1 MKVNMPVTNKELDY
15 PTGAILLSKTD
26 PKGIITEVNDAFVE
40 VSGFS
45 REELIGKSHNIVRHP
60 DMPPAAF
67 EDLWKT
73 IKKGKLWHGYVKNRC
88 KNGDHYWVEANVTPI
103 MQGREITG
111 YVSVRTK
118 PDAARVAAA
127 EKLYRTLKKGS
138 GGKFMMHLRG
148 IADFNVQAK
157 LILAILT
164 LFGISGVTVLAGFSP
179 WVAGGINLVLTM
191 VFGPLILRSITRPLQ
206 ELAQAMMATQADG
219 NLKRRVTAYHND
231 EIGQAAKA
239 YNALLATISSL
250 TKEVTDS
257 AEKLVSHSQSL
268 SEITEAVQ
276 ENSNQQNDAASATAS
291 AVEEMTVSISSVAES
306 VDNVR
311 NTAHTSV
318 ERTHAGN
325 EGVSQMVGEITGVEQ
340 SVHSI
345 SESVAKFIESTKQ
358 INNMT
363 QEVREIADQTN
374 LLALNAAIEAA
385 RAGEQ
390 GRGFAVVADEVRKL
404 AEKSSASARA
414 IDEIT
419 RSISEQSTEVESSI
433 TSGLEHLSSTQDLL
447 ENIAIILGESSHSVQ
462 NVTNGMDSIT
472 GATQEQA
479 MASTQIAQNV
489 EKIAQMTEN
498 NAQAIRQTAEAA
510 HQLNALARNLKSAI
524 MRFQQ

>member
-1 MKVNMPVTNKELDY
+1 MKVNLPVTNKELDY
-15 PTGAILLSKTD
+15 PSGTILLSKTD
-26 PKGIITEVNDAFVE
+26 PQGIITEVNDAFAE
-40 VSGFS
+40 VSGFT
-45 REELIGKSHNIVRHP
+45 REELIGKSHNLVRHP

-67 EDLWKT
+67 EDLWRT
-73 IKKGKLWHGYVKNRC
+73 IQKGKLWHGYVKNRC

-118 PDAARVAAA
+118 PEAVKVAAA
-127 EKLYRTLKKGS
+127 EKLYRSLKNGS
-138 GGKFMMHLRG
+138 GGKLLMLFRTLS
-148 IADFNVQAK
+148 DFGVQTK

-164 LFGISGVTVLAGFSP
+164 LFGISGITVLTGFSP
-179 WVAGGINLVLTM
+179 WVAGGINLALTLI
-191 VFGPLILRSITRPLQ
+191 FGPLILRSITRPMQ
-206 ELAQAMMATQADG
+206 QLAQAMMATQADG
-219 NLKRRVTAYHND
+219 NLRRRVAVHNND

-239 YNALLATISSL
+239 YNALLATLSSL

-257 AEKLVSHSQSL
+257 ADKLVAHSQEL
-268 SEITEAVQ
+268 SEITDSVQ
-276 ENSNQQNDAASATAS
+276 ENSNHQNDAAASTAS
-291 AVEEMTVSISSVAES
+291 AVEQMTVSINSVAES

-311 NTAHTSV
+311 TTAHTSLD
-318 ERTHAGN
+318 RTHAGN

-345 SESVAKFIESTKQ
+345 SEAVARFIDSTKQ

-414 IDEIT
+414 IDDIT
-419 RSISEQSTEVESSI
+419 RSISEQSSAVETSI
-433 TSGLEHLSSTQDLL
+433 STGLEHLESTQELL
-447 ENIAIILGESSHSVQ
+447 ENIAIILGESSHSVK
-462 NVTNGMDSIT
+462 NVTSGMDTIT
-472 GATQEQA
+472 NATQEQA
-479 MASTQIAQNV
+479 LASAQIAQNV

-498 NAQAIRQTAEAA
+498 NSHAIRQTADAA
-510 HQLNALARNLKSAI
+510 HQLNDLARNLKNAI
-524 MRFQQ
+524 KRFQQ